1 MTKKDVFN
9 ALPLSYP
16 SIFSEFEF
24 CRRQNSNSKQEFG
37 FVDRYYLRTSS
48 ICLVAITLNASAYTG
63 KSVHKGIQQFARLH
77 LLSQLTHNYL
87 SSTCNGNQVRR
98 STRLNYVALHLYY
111 TYYKNAIAIANLFSF
126 LYQFTKFLSHFCEL
140 KTKPNKGFKTQNG

>member
-16 SIFSEFEF
+16 SIFSEFKF
-24 CRRQNSNSKQEFG
+24 CCRQNVNSKQEFG

-48 ICLVAITLNASAYTG
+48 ICLVAITLNASAHKG

-77 LLSQLTHNYL
+77 LLSQLLHNYF
-87 SSTCNGNQVRR
+87 SSTCSIYQVRR
-98 STRLNYVALHLYY
+98 SKRLNYAALHLYY
-111 TYYKNAIAIANLFSF
+111 MYYKNAIAIANLFS
-126 LYQFTKFLSHFCEL
+126 QFFFHS
-140 KTKPNKGFKTQNG
+140 KTQ

>member
-1 MTKKDVFN
+1 V
-9 ALPLSYP
+9 
-16 SIFSEFEF
+16 E
-24 CRRQNSNSKQEFG
+24 
-37 FVDRYYLRTSS
+37 RYYLRTSS

-111 TYYKNAIAIANLFSF
+111 TYYKNAIAIANLFVFYTNS
-126 LYQFTKFLSHFCEL
+126 QNFCH
-140 KTKPNKGFKTQNG
+140 TFVN